1 MTNYVQSIV
10 GGTNASLGMINIDLL
25 AQAAPAGGVPGAGA
39 GSGAGAGLL
48 VCVLIG
54 LVALAIGAA
63 IGFLVAKLLG
73 GKAAAATK
81 VEAAKILADAQ
92 EQSKIE
98 AEKARVEADKRLLE
112 RKSRVEEET
121 EKARVEI
128 RETEKRLAKREDALD
143 RKEDQVG
150 QKDQQLTSR
159 LDTLRQREEASS
171 KREQESQRAL
181 DSVKDELSRIAGISR
196 PDAKDLLLKRV
207 EEDVRHDV
215 AKVTRKIVEDAEHDA
230 KNKAREITLMAVQRY
245 ASEHTSES
253 TVRSVAIPSDD
264 MKGRIIGREGRNI
277 RAIEKVTGVDI
288 IVDDTPGV
296 IIVSCFD
303 KVRQAVAVESLERLI
318 ADGRMHPTR
327 IEEVVEKVRSEIA
340 EKIIKH
346 GKEASLE
353 VNLRG
358 LHPKVMEAMGKLWY
372 RTSYGQNVLRHSVE
386 VAYLCQII
394 AEQLGLDGAI
404 ARRCG
409 FLHDI
414 GKSMDHE
421 MEGGHPKIGMDFA
434 RQFGEKDP
442 VLNAIGGHH
451 ADIPSTS
458 FYTPIVMAADA
469 VSSARPGARRESL
482 EKYVQRLNELQDIAM
497 RFKGVTEAYAI
508 QAGREVRVM
517 VDAAS
522 VDDDEAFL
530 IAHDIAK
537 KVSEEMT
544 FPGEIR
550 VTVLRETRA
559 IEYAR

>member
-1 MTNYVQSIV
+1 MGWRRITV
-10 GGTNASLGMINIDLL
+10 GITLVLAEVSTPVLLG
-25 AQAAPAGGVPGAGA
+25 VGAGCI
-39 GSGAGAGLL
+39 
-48 VCVLIG
+48 VV
-54 LVALAIGAA
+54 GAA
-63 IGFLVAKLLG
+63 VGILIARVF
-73 GKAAAATK
+73 GKRSLERAVSEARLT
-81 VEAAKILADAQ
+81 VERAEADAKTAAD
-92 EQSKIE
+92 KIRLDT
-98 AEKARVEADKRLLE
+98 EKALLE
-112 RKSRVEEET
+112 RKSRAEEEL
-121 EKARVEI
+121 EKGRAEL
-128 RETEKRLAKREDALD
+128 RETERRLSKREDLFD
-143 RKEDQVG
+143 RKEEAMTLKEQNLSRTAESLRGRDDQVKRKEEDVERVLVE
-150 QKDQQLTSR
+150 QKDAL
-159 LDTLRQREEASS
+159 QRVSGMS
-171 KREQESQRAL
+171 VSQ
-181 DSVKDELSRIAGISR
+181 
-196 PDAKDLLLKRV
+196 AKDLLLVKV
-207 EEDVRHDV
+207 EDECRHDV
-215 AKVTRKIVEDAEHDA
+215 AKMTRKVVEEAETEA
-230 KNKAREITLMAVQRY
+230 KEKAREITLMAIQRY

-277 RAIEKVTGVDI
+277 RAIERVTGVDI

-296 IIVSCFD
+296 IVVSCFD
-303 KVRQAVAVESLERLI
+303 KVRQAIAVESLERLI
-318 ADGRMHPTR
+318 ADGRMHPSR
-327 IEEVVEKVRSEIA
+327 IEEVVEKVRGEIN
-340 EKIIKH
+340 ERIMKQ
-346 GKEASLE
+346 GKEAVLE

-358 LHPKVMEAMGKLWY
+358 VHPKVVEAMGKLHF

-386 VAYLCQII
+386 VAFLCQII
-394 AEQLGLDGAI
+394 AEQLGLDGQI

-414 GKSMDHE
+414 GKAMDHE

-469 VSSARPGARRESL
+469 VSSARPGARRESM
-482 EKYVQRLNELQDIAM
+482 EKYIQRLNELQDIAM
-497 RFKGVTEAYAI
+497 GYKGVTEAYAI

-517 VDAAS
+517 VDAAR

-530 IAHDIAK
+530 IAHQIAK
-537 KVSEEMT
+537 RVSEELT